1 MAQDQLGRGF
11 PGPDDPHCGLAAV
24 PAAGGAANT
33 AAGPVT
39 GVVVQAGSVAGD
51 VHVDARSRFR
61 VPVPRQLPA
70 GPSWLADRHDEL
82 SVMDELLASG
92 HGRGPL
98 VVALSGAPGAGKTS
112 VALWWLHQHAGRFPD
127 GQLHADLGGGHGA
140 GELPADVLARWLR
153 ALGVPPEWIPT
164 GGTERAAS
172 WRSVSAGRRLGI
184 LVENA
189 PSAEAARM
197 LLPGPGPAVVAVTS
211 RRRLP
216 AAARDGARFVHLGTL
231 PAAAAV
237 DLLAQIAGTA
247 RVAAEPEAARQ
258 IAVSCGGLPLAVCG
272 VAGRLAVLPEQR
284 IADAAAGLAAAQGRP
299 DAGRSE
305 EAEVHTSL
313 GLSYAAL
320 DPAAA
325 RAYRLLG
332 LHPGPDFSTALATA
346 ALDTATADARVVLEC
361 LTMAC
366 LLEAAGPG
374 RYRFHELIRIHARG
388 LAGLHETEAAR
399 RAVTGRIAGWYLH
412 NAATAERLLQPYR
425 HWLVRDA
432 VPRPRQGLE
441 VTTADGAL
449 DWLERER
456 HCLRAVAVT
465 AAGDGFPAAAWQ
477 LADAMWPLFL
487 YRGHYGEQL
496 QVSRAGL
503 AAARECG
510 DAGAQA
516 KMLDRIGLAAYH
528 LGRPAEAGR
537 CFRQAGALWRDLG
550 DTRRATGT
558 WRKLGWIA
566 AAQGHLDKA
575 IRLYRRALHDYGE
588 PGSGTA
594 RQAALT
600 MVDLGT
606 ALTAAGQDHQ
616 AGTIL
621 REAVELLAGQPDPY
635 NLARARAALGRAL
648 VSQPGQARPLLH
660 EALEVMDSLGVLPP
674 RAEIL
679 ETLAVIAAQAGDH
692 GDARSR
698 YQEALTIL
706 PPGHPRVPV
715 IRAALAAL
723 PDPGDSR

>member
-11 PGPDDPHCGLAAV
+11 PGPDDLHCGLAAV
-24 PAAGGAANT
+24 PAAVGAANT

-51 VHVDARSRFR
+51 VHVDVRSRFR

-112 VALWWLHQHAGRFPD
+112 VALWWLHQHAGRFLD

-153 ALGVPPEWIPT
+153 ALGMPPEWIPT

-284 IADAAAGLAAAQGRP
+284 IADAAAGLAAAQARP

-412 NAATAERLLQPYR
+412 NAAQAEQLLQPYR
-425 HWLVRDA
+425 HGLVRDA
-432 VPRPRQGLE
+432 VPPPRQGLE
-441 VTTADGAL
+441 VTTTDGAL

-477 LADAMWPLFL
+477 LADAMWPLWL

-528 LGRPAEAGR
+528 LDRPAEAAR

-575 IRLYRRALHDYGE
+575 IRLYRRALQDYRD

-600 MVDLGT
+600 
-606 ALTAAGQDHQ
+606 AAGQEHE

-621 REAVELLAGQPDPY
+621 GEAVELLAGQPDPY

-648 VSQPGQARPLLH
+648 ASQPAQARPLLH
-660 EALEVMDSLGVLPP
+660 EALDVMQGLAVVPAI
-674 RAEIL
+674 AEIL
-679 ETLAVIAAQAGDH
+679 ETLAAIAARSGDH

-715 IRAALAAL
+715 IRAALAML

>member
-1 MAQDQLGRGF
+1 VSHHVAAGGR
-11 PGPDDPHCGLAAV
+11 LAAV
-24 PAAGGAANT
+24 PAAGGTANA
-33 AAGPVT
+33 AAGLVT

-51 VHVDARSRFR
+51 VYVDARSRFR

-70 GPSWLADRHDEL
+70 GPSWLADRQAEL
-82 SVMDELLASG
+82 AAMDELLAG
-92 HGRGPL
+92 GQGRGPL
-98 VVALSGAPGAGKTS
+98 IVAVSGAPGAGKTS
-112 VALWWLHQHAGRFPD
+112 VALWWLHRQAGRFPD
-127 GQLHADLGGGHGA
+127 GQMHADLGGGHGA
-140 GELPADVLARWLR
+140 AELASDVLARWLR
-153 ALGVPPEWIPT
+153 ALGVPPEWIPA
-164 GGTERAAS
+164 GSTERAAS
-172 WRSVSAGRRLGI
+172 WRSASAGRRLAI

-258 IAVSCGGLPLAVCG
+258 IALYCGGLPLAICG

-284 IADAAAGLAAAQGRP
+284 IADAAAGLAAAQAQP
-299 DAGRSE
+299 DAGTSE
-305 EAEVHTSL
+305 EAGVHANL

-332 LHPGPDFSTALATA
+332 LHPGPDFSAALATA
-346 ALDTATADARVVLEC
+346 ALDTGTADARVVLEC

-412 NAATAERLLQPYR
+412 NAAQAERLLQPYR
-425 HWLVRDA
+425 RGLVRDA
-432 VPRPRQGLE
+432 VPLPRQGLE
-441 VTTADGAL
+441 VTTAAGAL

-456 HCLRAVAVT
+456 HCLRAVAVI

-477 LADAMWPLFL
+477 LADAMWPLWL

-528 LGRPAEAGR
+528 LDRPAEAAR

-660 EALEVMDSLGVLPP
+660 EALDVMDSLGVLPA

>member
-1 MAQDQLGRGF
+1 
-11 PGPDDPHCGLAAV
+11 
-24 PAAGGAANT
+24 
-33 AAGPVT
+33 
-39 GVVVQAGSVAGD
+39 VVQAGSVAGD
-51 VHVDARSRFR
+51 VYVDARSRFR

-70 GPSWLADRHDEL
+70 GPSWLADRQAEL
-82 SVMDELLASG
+82 AAMDELLAG
-92 HGRGPL
+92 GQGRGPL
-98 VVALSGAPGAGKTS
+98 IVAVSGAPGAGKTS
-112 VALWWLHQHAGRFPD
+112 VALWWLHRQAGRFPD

-140 GELPADVLARWLR
+140 AELASDVLARWLR
-153 ALGVPPEWIPT
+153 ALGVPLEWIPA
-164 GGTERAAS
+164 GSTERAAS
-172 WRSVSAGRRLGI
+172 WRSASAGRRLAI

-189 PSAEAARM
+189 PSAEAARL

-284 IADAAAGLAAAQGRP
+284 IADAAAGLAAAQAQT
-299 DAGRSE
+299 DAGTGE
-305 EAEVHTSL
+305 EAGLHTSL

-366 LLEAAGPG
+366 LLETAGPG
-374 RYRFHELIRIHARG
+374 RHLFHELIRIHARG

-412 NAATAERLLQPYR
+412 NAAQAERLLQPYR
-425 HWLVRDA
+425 HGLARDA
-432 VPRPRQGLE
+432 VPPPRQGLE
-441 VTTADGAL
+441 ITTADGAL

-477 LADAMWPLFL
+477 LADAMWPLWL

-516 KMLDRIGLAAYH
+516 KMLDRLGLAAYH
-528 LGRPAEAGR
+528 LDRPAEAAR

-566 AAQGHLDKA
+566 AAQGHLDRA
-575 IRLYRRALHDYGE
+575 IRLYRRALHDYRE

-600 MVDLGT
+600 MIDLGT

-621 REAVELLAGQPDPY
+621 RQAAQLLAGQPDPY
-635 NLARARAALGRAL
+635 NQARARAALGRAL

-660 EALEVMDSLGVLPP
+660 EALEVMDSLGVLPA

-679 ETLAVIAAQAGDH
+679 QTLAVIAAQSGDH

>member
-1 MAQDQLGRGF
+1 MMTQDQQGADF
-11 PGPDDPHCGLAAV
+11 PGPDARNHGLRH
-24 PAAGGAANT
+24 AGASWPGNT
-33 AAGPVT
+33 AAGLVT

-51 VHVDARSRFR
+51 VHLHARTRFK

-70 GPSWLADRHDEL
+70 GPSWLADRRVEL
-82 SVMDELLASG
+82 AAMDELLADSQR
-92 HGRGPL
+92 RGPL
-98 VVALSGAPGAGKTS
+98 VVAVSGAPGIGKTS
-112 VALWWLHQHAGRFPD
+112 VALWWLHQQAGRFPD

-140 GELPADVLARWLR
+140 GELPGDVLARWLR
-153 ALGVPPEWIPT
+153 ALGVPPEWIPA
-164 GGTERAAS
+164 GSIERAAS
-172 WRSVSAGRRLGI
+172 WRSASAGRRLGI

-231 PAAAAV
+231 PAADAV

-258 IAVSCGGLPLAVCG
+258 IALYCGGLPLALCG

-284 IADAAAGLAAAQGRP
+284 IADAAAGLAAAQARP
-299 DAGRSE
+299 DAGTGE
-305 EAEVHTSL
+305 EAELHTNL

-320 DPAAA
+320 DPASA

-374 RYRFHELIRIHARG
+374 RYRFHELIRTHARG

-412 NAATAERLLQPYR
+412 NAAQAERLLQPYR
-425 HWLVRDA
+425 QGLARDA
-432 VPRPRQGLE
+432 VPPPRQGLE

-449 DWLERER
+449 EWLERER

-496 QVSRAGL
+496 QVSQAGL

-528 LGRPAEAGR
+528 LGRLGEAAR
-537 CFRQAGALWRDLG
+537 CFRHAGALWRDLG

-558 WRKLGWIA
+558 GRKLGWIA
-566 AAQGHLDKA
+566 FAQGHLEKA
-575 IRLYRRALHDYGE
+575 IRLYRRALRDYRD
-588 PGSGTA
+588 PATGTV

-606 ALTAAGQDHQ
+606 ALTAAGQDHE

-635 NLARARAALGRAL
+635 NLARAKAALGRAL
-648 VSQPGQARPLLH
+648 ASQPGQARPLLH
-660 EALEVMDSLGVLPP
+660 EALDVMEGLGVLPA

-679 ETLAVIAAQAGDH
+679 ETLAVIAVQAGDH

-706 PPGHPRVPV
+706 PPGHPRVPD